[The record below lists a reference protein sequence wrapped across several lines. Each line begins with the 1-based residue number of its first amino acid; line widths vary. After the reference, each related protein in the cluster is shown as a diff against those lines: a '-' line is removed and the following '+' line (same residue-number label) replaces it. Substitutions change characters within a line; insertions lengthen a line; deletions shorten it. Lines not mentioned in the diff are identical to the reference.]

1 MLSQKIR
8 SSIAAL
14 VLSLTSIVVIGIA
27 GAQELLAQEKFK
39 VGAVLPLT
47 GGAADYGIA
56 IKNCIEL
63 ARKDNP
69 ELFTNIEFIYE
80 DAAYDPKT
88 AVSAYRSLTDGQQV
102 DLTVTWGVS
111 FCKAL
116 APIAEARKSPM
127 VGLCLDPAIGS
138 GRRYVLR
145 FMNTTDEVMRVQAQY
160 LFERGVRRIG
170 LLLAEH
176 PYLEEL
182 REALQRNL
190 IAGQTIVL
198 IDQLPNKEMDLRT
211 NILKLMKGEKQFDSL
226 GVFLFAGQIA
236 SFYKQAWDMGFDT
249 QTFGTNFFE
258 SLSEVHASNGSM
270 NGVVFASVDT
280 KDDFLRRYKEI
291 FHNESQLAFAAPAY
305 ELAMTLGELFNDRQG
320 SLSGED
326 IVKKFASVGQ
336 RQGVAAGPYRY
347 VNDVEAGQ
355 YFQFPIV
362 VKKIAGDKFE
372 VIR

>member
-8 SSIAAL
+8 SSISAL
-14 VLSLTSIVVIGIA
+14 VLSLTSVVVIGIS
-27 GAQELLAQEKFK
+27 GAQELAAQEKFK

-47 GGAADYGIA
+47 GAAADYGIA

-63 ARKDNP
+63 AKKDKP
-69 ELFTNIEFIYE
+69 ELFTNIDFIFE

-88 AVSAYRSLTDGQQV
+88 AVSAYRSLTDGQRV
-102 DLTVTWGVS
+102 DLALTWGVS

-116 APIAEARKSPM
+116 APIAEARKSPL
-127 VGLCLDPAIGS
+127 VGLCLDPTIGS

-145 FMNTTDEVMRVQAQY
+145 FMNTTDEVMRAQTQY
-160 LFERGVRRIG
+160 LFDRGVKRIG

-190 IAGQTIVL
+190 LSGQTMVL

-211 NILKLMKGEKQFDSL
+211 NILKLMKGKQEFDSL

-236 SFYKQAWDMGFDT
+236 SFYRQARDMGFDT

-258 SLSEVHASNGSM
+258 SLSEVQASSGSM
-270 NGVVFASVDT
+270 NGVVFASVDI
-280 KDDFLRRYKEI
+280 KEDFLRRYKGI

-305 ELAMTLGELFNDRQG
+305 ELAMTLGELFNGNQG
-320 SLSGED
+320 NLSGDEV
-326 IVKKFASVGQ
+326 VKKFALVTQ

-347 VNDVEAGQ
+347 VNDAKAGQ

-362 VKKIAGDKFE
+362 MKKIVGDKFE

>member
-1 MLSQKIR
+1 
-8 SSIAAL
+8 
-14 VLSLTSIVVIGIA
+14 VIGIV
-27 GAQELLAQEKFK
+27 GSQEVLAQEKFK

-47 GGAADYGIA
+47 GAAADYGIA

-190 IAGQTIVL
+190 IAGQTMVL

-236 SFYKQAWDMGFDT
+236 SFYKQARDMGFDT

-258 SLSEVHASNGSM
+258 SLSEVHASSGSM
-270 NGVVFASVDT
+270 NGV
-280 KDDFLRRYKEI
+280 
-291 FHNESQLAFAAPAY
+291 
-305 ELAMTLGELFNDRQG
+305 
-320 SLSGED
+320 
-326 IVKKFASVGQ
+326 
-336 RQGVAAGPYRY
+336 
-347 VNDVEAGQ
+347 
-355 YFQFPIV
+355 
-362 VKKIAGDKFE
+362 
-372 VIR
+372 